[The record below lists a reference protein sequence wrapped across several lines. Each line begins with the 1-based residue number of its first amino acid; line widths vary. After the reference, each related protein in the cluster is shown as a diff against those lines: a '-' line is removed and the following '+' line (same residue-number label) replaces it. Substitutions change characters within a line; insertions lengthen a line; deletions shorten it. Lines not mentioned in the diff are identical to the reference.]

1 MSSISSKG
9 YSKSKE
15 YSVIYDNFKG
25 VDFSENGYTATFDN
39 GTLTLSAIS
48 SGATVESLKEKLSKD
63 YKRAFRWGV

>member
-25 VDFSENGYTATFDN
+25 VDFSENG
-39 GTLTLSAIS
+39 SHIS
-48 SGATVESLKEKLSKD
+48 KDRFAYAENMYRDYDVGGANTVESIPGYRIHHLRSS
-63 YKRAFRWGV
+63 